1 MRSGSI
7 QARIVAKTGLTNIR
21 EVYFPEVGRM
31 GMLIVSAKIRDK
43 DDPRR
48 IMDGI
53 WNDSGEPGAGSS
65 SSTKIATFAIGTR

>member
-1 MRSGSI
+1 MYGLICQRVEDYPRQIMRSGSN
-7 QARIVAKTGLTNIR
+7 QARIIEKTGLTNIR

-43 DDPRR
+43 DDARR

-53 WNDSGEPGAGSS
+53 WNE
-65 SSTKIATFAIGTR
+65 